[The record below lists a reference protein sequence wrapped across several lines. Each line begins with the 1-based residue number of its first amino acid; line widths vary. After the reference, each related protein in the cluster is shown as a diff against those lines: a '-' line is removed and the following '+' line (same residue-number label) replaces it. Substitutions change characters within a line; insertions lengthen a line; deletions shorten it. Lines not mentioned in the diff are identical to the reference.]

1 MLVNETK
8 GKGEEKLA
16 RATQVMPILA
26 VEDMDRSLRF
36 YRDGLG
42 GVPVVVQPP
51 EGPPNFVALRFGVFH
66 IGIGLLGRPMMH
78 DEPMRPASGHRLELR
93 FYIEDVDGAAS
104 GLAAAGFE
112 IVTPP
117 TDRDWGERN
126 AIVRDPDGNLVMLAV
141 RLELV

>member
-1 MLVNETK
+1 M
-8 GKGEEKLA
+8 A

-42 GVPVVVQPP
+42 GEPVVVQPP

-93 FYIEDVDGAAS
+93 FYIEDVDGAAD